1 MGYKNFGLL
10 TNDFI
15 NLSLVACIGDQ
26 DVATRVI
33 AEGLRPEQTIV
44 SKIMTRNPIFVTS
57 DSLAIEALQKMIQGL
72 VYIYI
77 YIYLLVFLF
86 VMLSFGGLVNL
97 VFCCTM
103 WLQIDTMIHGLT
115 QSYKKGSSYI
125 CLK

>member
-1 MGYKNFGLL
+1 MPQGHPVNWNL
-10 TNDFI
+10 I

-26 DVATRVI
+26 DIAIRVI

-77 YIYLLVFLF
+77 YLYLFFCLLCLVL
-86 VMLSFGGLVNL
+86 GA
-97 VFCCTM
+97 
-103 WLQIDTMIHGLT
+103 
-115 QSYKKGSSYI
+115 
-125 CLK
+125 

>member
-10 TNDFI
+10 TNDLI

-77 YIYLLVFLF
+77 YIYLSTCISV
-86 VMLSFGGLVNL
+86 
-97 VFCCTM
+97 C
-103 WLQIDTMIHGLT
+103 
-115 QSYKKGSSYI
+115 YA
-125 CLK
+125 

>member
-1 MGYKNFGLL
+1 MPQGHPVNWIL
-10 TNDFI
+10 I

-26 DVATRVI
+26 DIAIRVI

-77 YIYLLVFLF
+77 YISTCFSVCYA
-86 VMLSFGGLVNL
+86 
-97 VFCCTM
+97 
-103 WLQIDTMIHGLT
+103 
-115 QSYKKGSSYI
+115 
-125 CLK
+125 

>member
-10 TNDFI
+10 TNDLI

-72 VYIYI
+72 VYISTCISVCY
-77 YIYLLVFLF
+77 V
-86 VMLSFGGLVNL
+86 
-97 VFCCTM
+97 
-103 WLQIDTMIHGLT
+103 
-115 QSYKKGSSYI
+115 
-125 CLK
+125 